1 MISAVSKTLLTAVVG
16 LILFATPLETIHA
29 QQESKDNEESSWT
42 VSPHGKYMNKENSRG
57 VDLSNDLA
65 TFQYG
70 VRVEHSSGVSLDV
83 GGANL
88 LGSGGG
94 FERWEIAL
102 GYTYTATSWMVFSG
116 ALSQFKY
123 QDDSLNAIA
132 NLTNSLTLGVS
143 FPSKFVNV
151 GLSYNSYFGGGSAS
165 YFGLSFDRSFQQEKL
180 TVNPSL
186 NFSFISQTID
196 QKRLVSYKKNVK
208 AAGKGGGNG
217 GGTVSSTSVMITG
230 LSGMTLAVGLSY
242 DLGSGF
248 TVDAQPM
255 YVYSPRAELAAN
267 TGEFLWSVGLTFS
280 RDL

>member
-1 MISAVSKTLLTAVVG
+1 MIPAISKTLLTAVVG
-16 LILFATPLETIHA
+16 LIFLAGPLERIHA
-29 QQESKDNEESSWT
+29 QDESKDNEESSWT
-42 VSPHGKYMNKENSRG
+42 VSAHGKYLNKDNSRG

-70 VRVEHSSGVSLDV
+70 VGIEHSSGVSLDL
-83 GGANL
+83 GAANL

-94 FERWEIAL
+94 FERWEVAL
-102 GYTYTATSWMVFSG
+102 GYSYIATSWMVFSG
-116 ALSQFKY
+116 ELTQFKY
-123 QDDSLNAIA
+123 QDDSLNAVA
-132 NLTNSLTLGVS
+132 NLTNSLTLGLS
-143 FPSKFVNV
+143 FPTTIVNV

-165 YFGLSFDRSFQQEKL
+165 YFGLNFDRSFQQQKF

-208 AAGKGGGNG
+208 AAGKGGGNSG
-217 GGTVSSTSVMITG
+217 VTISSTSVTLTG

-248 TVDAQPM
+248 TVNAQPM
-255 YVYSPRAELAAN
+255 YVYSPRAELASNA
-267 TGEFLWSVGLTFS
+267 GEFLWSVGLTFS